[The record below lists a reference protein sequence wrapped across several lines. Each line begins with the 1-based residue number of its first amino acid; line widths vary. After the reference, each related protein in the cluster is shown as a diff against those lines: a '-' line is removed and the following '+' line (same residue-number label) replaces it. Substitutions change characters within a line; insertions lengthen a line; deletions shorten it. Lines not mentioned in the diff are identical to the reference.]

1 MPSGARPSRTPI
13 FIWNRPTSG
22 RTLGRH
28 PQGAPAACRPEI
40 TFAVFH
46 LIPVAVAAWIS
57 GTKGAVGASGLA
69 AVAWLLAEIAS
80 SRIGASGR

>member
-1 MPSGARPSRTPI
+1 
-13 FIWNRPTSG
+13 
-22 RTLGRH
+22 
-28 PQGAPAACRPEI
+28 
-40 TFAVFH
+40 VFY

-57 GTKGAVGASGLA
+57 GTKGAVSASGLA